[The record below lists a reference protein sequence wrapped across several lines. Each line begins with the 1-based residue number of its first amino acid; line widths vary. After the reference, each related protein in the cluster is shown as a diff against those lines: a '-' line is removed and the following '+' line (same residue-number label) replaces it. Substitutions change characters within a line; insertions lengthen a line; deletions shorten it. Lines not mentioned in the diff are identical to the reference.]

1 MADRVSGKRS
11 SSEHIERVEG
21 PAATPGVEIAIRK
34 GHVRRAIRA
43 ADSVLA
49 AAKDPLGSDVEK
61 GVVLMTAVLLVERLA
76 TASGHDP
83 NAVLRK
89 MADCFTVKRELSKTL
104 KQGLHS

>member
-1 MADRVSGKRS
+1 MADRASGKS
-11 SSEHIERVEG
+11 SPSERVELVEG
-21 PAATPGVEIAIRK
+21 SAATPRLEIAIRK

-43 ADSVLA
+43 ADSVFA
-49 AAKDPLGSDVEK
+49 AAKDPLGSDVEQ

-76 TASGHDP
+76 TASGHEA

>member
-1 MADRVSGKRS
+1 M
-11 SSEHIERVEG
+11 EG
-21 PAATPGVEIAIRK
+21 PAATPRVEIAIRK

-43 ADSVLA
+43 ADAVFA
-49 AAKDPLGSDVEK
+49 AAKDPLGGDVEQ

-76 TASGHDP
+76 AASGHEP